1 MNVRVAQSFRGI
13 PDRYLGRSVG
23 VPVAPTLRSP
33 KRGKVGWVERRA
45 KPTVGLAAGRLLMGF
60 AIAQPILRHHSRAS
74 RKIHCLAGWGKR
86 TGRPTLRLR
95 QCEIGANLAGSIRL
109 FCCETT

>member
-1 MNVRVAQSFRGI
+1 MSAWRNRYRGI
-13 PDRYLGRSVG
+13 PDRYLVRSVG

-45 KPTVGLAAGRLLMGF
+45 KPTVGLAVGRLLMGF

-86 TGRPTLRLR
+86 TGRPRS
-95 QCEIGANLAGSIRL
+95 GSVSARWAR
-109 FCCETT
+109 TWP